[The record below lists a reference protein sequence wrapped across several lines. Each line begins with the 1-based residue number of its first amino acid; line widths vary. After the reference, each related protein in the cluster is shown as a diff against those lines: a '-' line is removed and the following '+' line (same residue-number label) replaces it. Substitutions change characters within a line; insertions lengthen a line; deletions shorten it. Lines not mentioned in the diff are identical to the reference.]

1 MDWRKEPANRL
12 TKQMQ
17 LVYIESELMNY
28 YWHLS
33 EWRRY
38 DQLITE
44 LRARY
49 QEELE
54 HPGCGSSIIRMPDG
68 SSQRSPWQIELS
80 GKLYEIE
87 ESQRIEERYLS
98 RVDRWM
104 SVCTPAQEK
113 MVRQYVMVQQC
124 RDAKLAADITGYS
137 EENVRKTRE
146 RVLNRIYQRYLKS
159 T

>member
-1 MDWRKEPANRL
+1 
-12 TKQMQ
+12 MQ

-80 GKLYEIE
+80 GKLYELE

-124 RDAKLAADITGYS
+124 RDVDRAADRTGYS
-137 EENVRKTRE
+137 PVNVKKTRE
-146 RVLNRIYQRYLKS
+146 RVVRKIYSRFFCELY
-159 T
+159 TR